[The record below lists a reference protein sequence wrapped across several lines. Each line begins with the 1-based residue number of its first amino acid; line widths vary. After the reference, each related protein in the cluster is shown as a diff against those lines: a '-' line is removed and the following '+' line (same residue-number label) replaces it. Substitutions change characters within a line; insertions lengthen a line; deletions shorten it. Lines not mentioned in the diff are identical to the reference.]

1 MVLLDTNVVSEMIKP
16 TADPAVDRWLARQLE
31 ANVFLCAVTEA
42 ELRFGVAILPDGRR
56 RDALAKVIEGIVG
69 EDFIGRILPFD
80 SRAAIAYATV
90 SAARRRAGR
99 PISTADAQIA
109 ALARSHGATLATRNL
124 RDFEGCG
131 VEIINPW
138 DEPA

>member
-1 MVLLDTNVVSEMIKP
+1 M
-16 TADPAVDRWLARQLE
+16 
-31 ANVFLCAVTEA
+31 
-42 ELRFGVAILPDGRR
+42 
-56 RDALAKVIEGIVG
+56 IEGIVG